1 MQLEIR
7 QDRFFNLSHWSYF
20 ALKSR
25 ASHFKQ
31 TEQKNKEKKNWF
43 VRVPIKNTGISCVN
57 WTYRA
62 RKEIAP
68 MCVSERPS
76 SFLVWVFS
84 RWRKIKIE
92 LCHLTTEF

>member
-31 TEQKNKEKKNWF
+31 TEQKNKEKKN
-43 VRVPIKNTGISCVN
+43 
-57 WTYRA
+57 
-62 RKEIAP
+62 
-68 MCVSERPS
+68 
-76 SFLVWVFS
+76 
-84 RWRKIKIE
+84 
-92 LCHLTTEF
+92 